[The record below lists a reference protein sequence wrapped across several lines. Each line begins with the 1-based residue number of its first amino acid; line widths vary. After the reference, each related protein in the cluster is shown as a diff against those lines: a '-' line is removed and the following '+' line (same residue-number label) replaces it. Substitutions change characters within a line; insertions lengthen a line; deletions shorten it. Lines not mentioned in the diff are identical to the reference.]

1 MDRQHRKELKH
12 DKFVDELCTLSA
24 RAKDN
29 QRLLLTI
36 TAAALALALIGYG
49 IYFYRSNREQ
59 QAQVALGKAIDT
71 IQSPLLPAAGGQA
84 MPGAKYKTDQER
96 TAAAET
102 QFREVT
108 TKYSGSDAADVAD
121 LYLARIDAMKG
132 NTASAQTKL
141 QKFVD
146 DHPKSILVGAAR
158 FSLYQLRIE
167 NGQATQ
173 VVSELQQQIAK
184 PAGDSILPADTMLV
198 LLAHAYD
205 AQGNADKSKDAYR
218 RIVTEFPDSPYAVEA
233 QRKAGPA

>member
-12 DKFVDELCTLSA
+12 DKFVDELGTLSA
-24 RAKDN
+24 RAKAN
-29 QRLLLTI
+29 QRLLLTV

-84 MPGAKYKTDQER
+84 MPGAKYKTEQER

-102 QFREVT
+102 QFRDVAS
-108 TKYSGSDAADVAD
+108 KYSGSDAADVAD
-121 LYLARIDAMKG
+121 LYLARIDAAKG

-146 DHPKSILVGAAR
+146 DHPKSMLVGAAR

-167 NGQATQ
+167 NGQSQQ
-173 VVSELQQQIAK
+173 VINELQQQIAK
-184 PAGDSILPADTMLV
+184 PADSVLPADTMLV

>member
-12 DKFVDELCTLSA
+12 DKFVDELGTLSA

-29 QRLLLTI
+29 QRLLLTV

-121 LYLARIDAMKG
+121 LYLARLDAAKG
-132 NTASAQTKL
+132 NTQSAQTKL

-146 DHPKSILVGAAR
+146 DHPKSMLVGAAR

-167 NGQATQ
+167 NGQSQQ
-173 VVSELQQQIAK
+173 VINELQTQIAK
-184 PAGDSILPADTMLV
+184 PADSVLPADTMLV